1 MSRAAPRRGTV
12 WNDPDLTWS
21 DLVLTRRRSIVTP
34 IKVSHSL
41 IYEIYFSVWGETDKG
56 EPMSKPG
63 PGGLRFMKVQ
73 RPIAVPSVS
82 RPDHWLE

>member
-1 MSRAAPRRGTV
+1 MLWSWSELVLMSRRR
-12 WNDPDLTWS
+12 
-21 DLVLTRRRSIVTP
+21 IVTP

-82 RPDHWLE
+82 